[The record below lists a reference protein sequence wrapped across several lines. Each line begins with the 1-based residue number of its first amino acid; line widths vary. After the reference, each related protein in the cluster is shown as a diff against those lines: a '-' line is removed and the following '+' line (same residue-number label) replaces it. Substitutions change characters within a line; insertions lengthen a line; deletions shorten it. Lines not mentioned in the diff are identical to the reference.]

1 MDGLLRVGRI
11 LFAIA
16 LVFFGVQFVIF
27 AASLTGP
34 VPGPPWTRG
43 SVFVAGLVAAGFVL
57 AGLSIAVGTMARW
70 AALLLGAAII
80 LFGLIHYGPA
90 LVAKPHDPGPWTVLF
105 ELLAMGGGA
114 WVIAAS
120 FPPPPAGLPVTRMA
134 DVGRYLIAI
143 ALVVFAVQHFMYAEF
158 VASLVTPWI
167 PWHLFW
173 AYFAGVA
180 FVAAALSFVAGK
192 MVRLAA
198 TLLGAMFFLW
208 VIVLHALRVAAAMRN
223 GDEVT
228 SLFVCLAM
236 SGVSFA
242 LAGVFGNSLKGRA

>member
-1 MDGLLRVGRI
+1 MDGLLRVGRV

-16 LVFFGVQFVIF
+16 MVFFGIQFLIF

-34 VPGPPWTRG
+34 MPGPPWTRG
-43 SVFVAGLVAAGFVL
+43 SVFVAWLVAAGFIL
-57 AGLSIAVGTMARW
+57 AGFSIAVGMMARW

-80 LFGLIHYGPA
+80 LFGLIHDGPG

-114 WVIAAS
+114 WVIAAGS
-120 FPPPPAGLPVTRMA
+120 PLPPAGRWVYRLA
-134 DVGRYLIAI
+134 DVGRYLSAI
-143 ALVVFAVQHFMYAEF
+143 SLVVFAVQHFMYARF
-158 VASLVTPWI
+158 VAGLVTPWI

-173 AYFAGVA
+173 VYFCGIA
-180 FVAAALSFVAGK
+180 FLAAALSFLAGR

-198 TLLGAMFFLW
+198 TLLGTMFFLW
-208 VIVLHALRVAAAMRN
+208 VIVLHAPRVAAVMRN

-242 LAGVFGNSLKGRA
+242 LAGLQARESRF

>member
-1 MDGLLRVGRI
+1 M
-11 LFAIA
+11 
-16 LVFFGVQFVIF
+16 
-27 AASLTGP
+27 
-34 VPGPPWTRG
+34 
-43 SVFVAGLVAAGFVL
+43 
-57 AGLSIAVGTMARW
+57 
-70 AALLLGAAII
+70 I

-180 FVAAALSFVAGK
+180 FAAAALSFVAGR
-192 MVRLAA
+192 MVRPAA
-198 TLLGAMFFLW
+198 TLLGTMRRPPSPCSWSMAGCGDRRPQPTTPVRQSW
-208 VIVLHALRVAAAMRN
+208 SRIV
-223 GDEVT
+223 G
-228 SLFVCLAM
+228 S
-236 SGVSFA
+236 
-242 LAGVFGNSLKGRA
+242 

>member
-1 MDGLLRVGRI
+1 MLRAGRAF
-11 LFAIA
+11 FAIA
-16 LVFFGVQFVIF
+16 MVFFGIQFVIF

-43 SVFVAGLVAAGFVL
+43 NVYVAWLVAAGFILV
-57 AGLSIAVGTMARW
+57 GLSIASGKMGRCVSLFVGTAM
-70 AALLLGAAII
+70 I

-90 LVAKPHDPGPWTVLF
+90 LVAKLHDPGPWTNLF
-105 ELLAMGGGA
+105 ELLALGGGA
-114 WVIAAS
+114 WVIAAG
-120 FPPPPAGLPVTRMA
+120 FPPPPASGWVRTLA
-134 DVGRYLIAI
+134 DAGRYLIAI
-143 ALVVFAVQHFMYAEF
+143 ALVVFAVQHFIYARF
-158 VASLVTPWI
+158 VADLVTPWI

-173 AYFAGVA
+173 AYFCGIA

-198 TLLGAMFFLW
+198 TLLGTMFFLW
-208 VIVLHALRVAAAMRN
+208 VIVLHIPRVAAAMRN

-242 LAGVFGNSLKGRA
+242 LAGVFGNNLERRV